1 MSDVAQALLSAIGN
15 IAGYAAAALVVIHG
29 IRKNNR
35 NFVGGFPAAATALFF
50 LWAAVLCWYVGTE
63 FIIEQNYRHE
73 DNVPLWL
80 DSSNGIAE
88 NNQSEIFQV
97 WLAALVFKYLRWP
110 GSPESE

>member
-1 MSDVAQALLSAIGN
+1 MNAATQALLTASAN

-29 IRKNNR
+29 IRKNDNK
-35 NFVGGFPAAATALFF
+35 VAIGFPAAATALFF

-63 FIIEQNYRHE
+63 CLIDINYAHE
-73 DNVPLWL
+73 DSVPVWL

-97 WLAALVFKYLRWP
+97 WLAALVFKWLRWP
-110 GSPESE
+110 GTPESK